1 MSVPESLYYTADHE
15 WVDDRGDVV
24 RVGITQYAQDALG
37 DVVFVQ
43 LPDTGAIARAGEAL
57 GEVESTKS
65 VSDVFAPVSG
75 SVVAVNST
83 LADRPELLNQDPYGE
98 GWLFEIQ
105 PATPNWNNGLMDAG
119 AYRSL
124 IGG

>member
-43 LPDTGAIARAGEAL
+43 LPGTGAVARAGEAL

-75 SVVAVNST
+75 AVVAVNT
-83 LADRPELLNQDPYGE
+83 VLADRPELLNQDPYGE

-105 PATPNWNNGLMDAG
+105 TSSADWAGELMDAA
-119 AYRSL
+119 AYRNL
-124 IGG
+124 TGG

>member
-1 MSVPESLYYTADHE
+1 MSVPESLSYTADHE

-43 LPDTGAIARAGEAL
+43 LPTTGAVTRAGEAL

-75 SVVAVNST
+75 SVVAVNT
-83 LADRPELLNQDPYGE
+83 ILAERPELLNQDPYGE
-98 GWLFEIQ
+98 GWLFEIRTSS
-105 PATPNWNNGLMDAG
+105 PDWAAGLMDAA